1 MACNLVTHKAKS
13 LKSLIDENIL
23 DENLN
28 ILDEP
33 AFYNASIRV
42 KEQMEDVLGSK
53 IPSTVFP
60 FETNPNFAVPNTELF
75 YRADA
80 AEGIIYPENAK
91 FKNNYQY
98 PVEQAEEKES
108 IDTKLTR
115 LLKGIGVSVEK
126 LTGNHKY
133 ENIFGV
139 ADTFN
144 KVAYASLNNA
154 NVSTLPEEA
163 AHMFV
168 EFIEENDKALFNRMM
183 ADIPKYGIYKTV
195 KENYMPIY
203 GNIND
208 VKKEAIGKAIAEYL
222 VGNSVDPNVG
232 SLRQWFQQ
240 VLNKVKEVLAKFG
253 IVTES
258 DYNNYFEL
266 TANRILKGDFAGTF
280 EGRGKY
286 FNADPATPL
295 GLIDIRDMQLELRDV
310 VDNGVQSTAYFF
322 NGRRIKQRV
331 SEKIRDKKRVIK
343 PDSAAQAVGKAYG
356 SKGHTDL
363 LNLWKIKLGKVPAD
377 SVSIETNPTVFARL
391 SLLVDTLYDQFP
403 NAKWRTEVKIVDPQ
417 GNVAGTIDLMNE
429 EEDGTVNIF
438 DYKFR
443 ESSTDFLTDTDTK
456 QLGEYKRILRNSYG
470 FKKFGQTRI
479 IPIKTHYAGAL
490 ENKVLTSIEV
500 GNNTYEPDPERSY
513 LNPLPA
519 RFETSK
525 DEKINRTLQYL
536 NEELTKTENR
546 PTKGDAEAETKKA
559 RIDALKQTIARLQ
572 ITADIT
578 SLETLAENDK
588 ERMEYIMNKSN
599 PTPNEL
605 YDLYQLK
612 EHYKDFIS
620 KGYTTDLEGNTN
632 VPLTELAVFAQ
643 ENSNAVDAKLE
654 VFFNEHEVDINR
666 VNKPLSWWSK
676 LTQLSDYDNPA
687 FQAFNRLVTRGF
699 NQTEIK
705 VRKEFADIKSIVE
718 QIRQEANGKT
728 GVEIYDPILQKGK
741 NGKPTNKLIPRLKRD
756 WFEKHKA
763 DYPANK
769 KALLPYFNLDKWKEY
784 YDPLEADFVQ
794 RHAGLSA
801 DALKQKLLKFQKGQ
815 EMSKGIGNPNSQF
828 FTQPDEYLNEDYLKY
843 VKQQPN
849 SGLAKLYN
857 KYIEINR
864 FARENADVDVPLNLL
879 PYVQK
884 GTIEMLANDGFN
896 IKNLTTNALE
906 KLKTQEWE
914 TFEIDSNGQRVYK
927 IPLRYKGNEFE
938 VKEDQS
944 HDLGE
949 MLMLW
954 TEAVN
959 HNAYLRETHSTAQ
972 LYQLAL
978 KKSKEVILRNGN
990 PVLQNGELRQAATS
1004 AETMQKY
1011 QEYLNAY
1018 YYGVKNEDSD
1028 FDVLGFSGHKIVKT
1042 AMQYLSGNA
1051 IGLNVFSGFANLTG
1065 GFAQMLSLAS
1075 KGSQFTGKQLV
1086 KAAGSLH
1093 DPKSRALFSLMDVTN
1108 SEFRRDRIANLSANK
1123 LEGLVSWDKLFI
1135 LQQGGDWMIKNTL
1148 LSAMAQN
1155 YTIKDGKIVK
1165 KEGDEESLMH
1175 KMNFD
1180 KDGKIE
1186 IQGFDLNNEA
1196 NYYELLK
1203 FRDKV
1208 NRVAAE
1214 VAGNI
1219 NERDRVLANNT
1230 LTGQLLLQFRSWIL
1244 PMANSRFGKLKYNS
1258 NLEEHQIGKYRST
1271 FSILAKSIAD
1281 KKILQV
1287 AREIITEQSSPT
1299 FHEILERKYEAAR
1312 MLNPDLT
1319 IDEFKKLYI
1328 QNVKS
1333 TFTDLALIGLFAA
1346 LKMGMDDDDSSDD
1359 GIIKKVIYRGIAR
1372 TSSELSFWYDPDSAL
1387 SIVKTPIPLLNLAT
1401 NTLDFLGASGGRAFD
1416 AVFGEE
1422 EDTKWGD
1429 KFVKLI
1435 PGVSAYHKLLKE
1447 IDEE

>member
-1 MACNLVTHKAKS
+1 MACNLVTNKARS
-13 LKSLIDENIL
+13 LKSLIDEGIL
-23 DENLN
+23 DEQQN

-33 AFYNASIRV
+33 AFYEASIRV

-60 FETNPNFAVPNTELF
+60 FETNPNFAVPNLELF

-91 FKNNYQY
+91 YKNNYQY
-98 PVEQAEEKES
+98 SPEQTEEKES
-108 IDTKLTR
+108 LNTKLTR
-115 LLKGIGVSVEK
+115 LLKNIGVSVEK
-126 LTGNHKY
+126 LTENHRY
-133 ENIFGV
+133 NNVFGV

-154 NVSTLPEEA
+154 NVDTLPEEA

-183 ADIPKYGIYKTV
+183 ADIPKYGIYKSV
-195 KENYMPIY
+195 KEEYMPIY
-203 GNIND
+203 GDIND
-208 VKKEAIGKAIAEYL
+208 VKKEAIGKAIAEYI
-222 VGNSVDPNVG
+222 VGNQVDPNIG

-240 VLNKVKEVLAKFG
+240 VLNKVKEVLAKIG
-253 IVTES
+253 ILTES

-266 TANRILKGDFAGTF
+266 TADRILKGDFSGTF

-286 FNADPATPL
+286 FNADPGTPL

-331 SEKIRDKKRVIK
+331 SEKIRDKKRQIK
-343 PDSAAQAVGKAYG
+343 PDTVAQAVGKAYG

-363 LNLWKIKLGKVPAD
+363 LNLWKIKLGKIPAD
-377 SVSIETNPTVFARL
+377 SVVVETNPMVFARL
-391 SLLVDTLYDQFP
+391 SSLVDSLYDQFP
-403 NAKWRTEVKIVDPQ
+403 NAKWRTEVKIVDPE

-429 EEDGTVNIF
+429 EEDGTVNLF

-443 ESSTDFLTDTDTK
+443 EQSSEFLTDTDTK
-456 QLGEYKRILRNSYG
+456 QLGEYKRILRNSYK

-479 IPIKTHYAGAL
+479 IPIKTHYSGQL
-490 ENKVLTSIEV
+490 ENKVLTGIEV
-500 GNNTYEPDPERSY
+500 GNNEYEFDPERSY

-525 DEKINRTLQYL
+525 DERINRTLQYL
-536 NEELTKTENR
+536 NEELTRTENKPYR
-546 PTKGDAEAETKKA
+546 NESEKEVRNA
-559 RIDALKQTIARLQ
+559 RLDALKQTIARLQ

-578 SLETLAENDK
+578 SLETIAENDK
-588 ERMEYIMNKSN
+588 ETMRTIMNKKN

-620 KGYTTDLEGNTN
+620 KGYTIDLEGNRN
-632 VPLTELAVFAQ
+632 IALTELSAFAQ
-643 ENSNAVDAKLE
+643 DNSNVIDAKLE

-666 VNKPLSWWSK
+666 INKPLTRWSR

-687 FQAFNRLVTRGF
+687 FQAFNRLITKGF
-699 NQTEIK
+699 NQNEIK
-705 VRKEFADIKSIVE
+705 IRKEFADIKSIVE
-718 QIRQEANGKT
+718 QIRQEAGGKT
-728 GVEIYDPILQKGK
+728 GVEIYNPILKKGK
-741 NGKPTNKLIPRLKRD
+741 DGKPTNKLIPRLKGE

-763 DYPANK
+763 DYPTNK
-769 KALLPYFNLDKWKEY
+769 KALLPYFNMEKWKEY
-784 YDPLEADFVQ
+784 YDPLEQAFIK
-794 RHAGLSA
+794 HYEGLT
-801 DALKQKLLKFQKGQ
+801 DTDVFKQKLIKFQRGQ
-815 EMSKGIGNPNSQF
+815 ELGRGIGNPNSQF
-828 FTQPDEYLNEDYLKY
+828 FIQPDQYLNEDYLKY
-843 VKQQPN
+843 VKSQPD

-884 GTIEMLANDGFN
+884 GTIEMLANEGFN

-914 TFEIDSNGQRVYK
+914 TFEIDSNGQKVYK
-927 IPLRYKGNEFE
+927 IPLRYKGTEFE

-959 HNAYLRETHSTAQ
+959 QNAYLRETHSTAQ

-978 KKSKEVILRNGN
+978 KKSKQVVLRNGQ
-990 PVLQNGELRQAATS
+990 PVLENGELRQVSTS
-1004 AETMQKY
+1004 PETVQKY
-1011 QEYLNAY
+1011 QEYMNSY

-1028 FDVLGFSGHKIVKT
+1028 LDVLGFSGHKIVKT
-1042 AMQYLSGNA
+1042 AMKYLSGNA

-1065 GFAQMLSLAS
+1065 GFTQMLSLAA
-1075 KGSQFTGKQLV
+1075 KGSQFTRGQLGKAV
-1086 KAAGSLH
+1086 TSLH
-1093 DPKSRALFSLMDVTN
+1093 DPKSRALFSLMDITN
-1108 SEFRRDRIANLSANK
+1108 NQFRRDRIAGLSANK
-1123 LEGLVSWDKLFI
+1123 LEGLVSWDKLFV

-1155 YTIKDGKIVK
+1155 HTIKDGKIVK
-1165 KEGDEESLMH
+1165 KESDEDESLMH
-1175 KMNFD
+1175 KINFG
-1180 KDGKIE
+1180 KDGKLE
-1186 IQGFDLNNEA
+1186 VQGFDLENEA
-1196 NYYELLK
+1196 NYFELLK

-1219 NERDRVLANNT
+1219 SERDRILANNN
-1230 LTGQLLLQFRSWIL
+1230 LMGQLLLQFRGWIL

-1271 FSILAKSIAD
+1271 FALIAD
-1281 KKILQV
+1281 KKIFG
-1287 AREIITEQSSPT
+1287 AIKEFITEQNSPS
-1299 FHEILERKYEAAR
+1299 FDDIIERKYEAAR
-1312 MLNPDLT
+1312 LLNPDLSPE
-1319 IDEFKKLYI
+1319 EFKKLYI

-1333 TFTDLALIGLFAA
+1333 TVSDMVLLALFAA
-1346 LKMGMDDDDSSDD
+1346 VKMGMDDDDSSDD
-1359 GIIKKVIYRGIAR
+1359 GIVKKVIYRGLAR
-1372 TSSELSFWYDPDSAL
+1372 TASELSFWYDPDSFL
-1387 SIVKTPIPLLNLAT
+1387 TIVKTPVPLLNLIT
-1401 NTLDFLGASGGRAFD
+1401 NTFDFLGASGGKAFD
-1416 AVFGEE
+1416 IVFGEE

-1447 IDEE
+1447 IEE